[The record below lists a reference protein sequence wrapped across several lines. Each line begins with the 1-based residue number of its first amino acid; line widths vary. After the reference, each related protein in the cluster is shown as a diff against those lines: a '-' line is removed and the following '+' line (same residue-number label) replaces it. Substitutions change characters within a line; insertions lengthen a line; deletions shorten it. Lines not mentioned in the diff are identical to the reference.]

1 MSKPNVFLKSTI
13 RQPIFLIFLFLLIGL
28 ISFAFVSKVTEY
40 LVVQRETERLGGY
53 YRSIGTLRNMS
64 DPQYGYITE
73 GVEIIRTSPYLAYD
87 DYRRDVSAVMND
99 IYNSDIEARASETN
113 GPLREL
119 VKNITNNNFWFYG
132 TLDSKKEMIKSLD
145 YNQPSAGYS
154 LTFSVGQVAAG

>member
-1 MSKPNVFLKSTI
+1 MLGF
-13 RQPIFLIFLFLLIGL
+13 

-53 YRSIGTLRNMS
+53 YRSIGTLRNIS
-64 DPQYGYITE
+64 DPYGDITE
-73 GVEIIRTSPYLAYD
+73 GAEIVEASPYLAYAD
-87 DYRRDVSAVMND
+87 HRREISAVMND
-99 IYNSDIEARASETN
+99 IYNSDIEAMGSETY

-132 TLDSKKEMIKSLD
+132 TLDSKKEMIKSFD

-154 LTFSVGQVAAG
+154 LTFSVDQVKAGYPEHIQQEQ

>member
-1 MSKPNVFLKSTI
+1 
-13 RQPIFLIFLFLLIGL
+13 
-28 ISFAFVSKVTEY
+28 
-40 LVVQRETERLGGY
+40 
-53 YRSIGTLRNMS
+53 
-64 DPQYGYITE
+64 
-73 GVEIIRTSPYLAYD
+73 
-87 DYRRDVSAVMND
+87 MND

-154 LTFSVGQVAAG
+154 LTFSVGQVAAGYPEHIEEGQEITLLFLLDEYPASSPLIEEFEPGQRYLILGCLFHAQPYLDKHRFQFNFKAFGWT